1 VINSTTTSKSS
12 FVRGILGSGA
22 LLLALGA
29 GSAAAQSDAQA
40 AIRAMDPSKRI
51 TLAVNE
57 GGAAHAAYT
66 ETQLRFEEFTHLVQK
81 AMGKPVLIVSA
92 RNRDRLQEN
101 LKKGAY
107 PLLLARPNDVP
118 AQAVRDWGYQVIA
131 VAKEPSQCWLVVPK
145 DSTIKTI
152 GDIKGKTIV
161 TPDQYSNMWRVAN
174 AMLRDAGIDM
184 SREAVKSMR
193 DQQAI
198 AWSLQNGF
206 YQVGVINSVSGVAKT
221 WEKNG
226 GRVVAKSRDLPNM
239 PFIASPDI
247 TPEQLARLRTAVVGL
262 DKTDEGRVILKKIGL
277 TGFQETPAKT
287 MLDFLAWIGDLNIKP
302 E

>member
-1 VINSTTTSKSS
+1 MPPWSQRENTVINSTTTSKSS

-57 GGAAHAAYT
+57 GGAANADYT

-145 DSTIKTI
+145 DSTATSK
-152 GDIKGKTIV
+152 
-161 TPDQYSNMWRVAN
+161 
-174 AMLRDAGIDM
+174 
-184 SREAVKSMR
+184 
-193 DQQAI
+193 
-198 AWSLQNGF
+198 
-206 YQVGVINSVSGVAKT
+206 
-221 WEKNG
+221 
-226 GRVVAKSRDLPNM
+226 
-239 PFIASPDI
+239 
-247 TPEQLARLRTAVVGL
+247 ARRS
-262 DKTDEGRVILKKIGL
+262 
-277 TGFQETPAKT
+277 
-287 MLDFLAWIGDLNIKP
+287 
-302 E
+302 